1 MKSKTALAAIVAAV
15 FAFAATPALATPPD
29 DACALLTAA
38 QVTSIVGVT
47 VGNGQHVT
55 ATYVK
60 TCTWTPTA
68 GASKGLSAVTVSYQ
82 SAASFS
88 GAKQMSQ
95 AMTANSKPGSNMATT
110 SATGIGD
117 DAFYTTMNGRY
128 TALLVKKGNVS
139 FKVAI
144 YGEVPA
150 DKAKAMEKAI
160 ALQALSKV

>member
-1 MKSKTALAAIVAAV
+1 MASRTALVAITGAV
-15 FAFAATPALATPPD
+15 LAFAAMPASAASD

-55 ATYVK
+55 PTYVK
-60 TCTWTPTA
+60 TCTWTPTP
-68 GASKGLSAVTVSYQ
+68 GSGKGLSAVTVSFQ
-82 SAASFS
+82 SAASFA

-95 AMTANSKPGSNMATT
+95 AMTAGGKPADQMATT
-110 SATGIGD
+110 SASGIGD
-117 DAFYTTMNGRY
+117 DAFYTTMNGKY

-139 FKVAI
+139 LKIAI
-144 YGEVPA
+144 YGQVPVE
-150 DKAKAMEKAI
+150 KAKAMDKSL